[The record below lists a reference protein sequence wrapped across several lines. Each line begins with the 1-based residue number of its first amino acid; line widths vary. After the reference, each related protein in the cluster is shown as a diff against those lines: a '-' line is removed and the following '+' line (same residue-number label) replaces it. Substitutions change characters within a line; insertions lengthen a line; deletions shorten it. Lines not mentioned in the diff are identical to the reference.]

1 MKRLGVHR
9 HHTHRNI
16 GTTTLVL
23 PTQTITTMSVFRS
36 PQYQV
41 YCCQRA
47 VWPSIMFGGAFTA
60 IDVILQGARLTPI
73 LAATN
78 IGGIFCYNI
87 MQCPME
93 AVSGRQSAWHNVL
106 AAATMGGLGVQSG
119 RLGIPFVD
127 HSFFYRYPA
136 ASPAMVGAAVYGAM
150 GGLLASLGNKPF

>member
-1 MKRLGVHR
+1 
-9 HHTHRNI
+9 
-16 GTTTLVL
+16 
-23 PTQTITTMSVFRS
+23 
-36 PQYQV
+36 
-41 YCCQRA
+41 
-47 VWPSIMFGGAFTA
+47 MFGGAFTA